1 MRLVAGMWTWTEDVR
16 INNNW
21 PLIIFLVLTLL
32 VIFWCWRRKR
42 KQKRWYFWPLP
53 LVLPCLLLVAGAVLN
68 THFGLYVR
76 LGDLFDQYPFP
87 TASAAVLSESSGNFA
102 QGVSAVTQI
111 PGTQSGVGPH
121 TAFIWLPPQYFT
133 EPTMKFPVV
142 YVLPGSPGT
151 ASDWST
157 GGNVPRTGLTNAQAG
172 KPAIIV
178 SPSVGP
184 NQLADTECVNGS
196 EGNWQTYL
204 AVDVPN
210 YVNSN
215 ARALT
220 GPKNQAVAGLSM
232 GGYCAQILSLR
243 NPESFGFFGNF
254 SGTTLPT
261 YDGGLEELF
270 GEQENLQATIN
281 SYKSDWV
288 IANQPQSRASIGRVI
303 TGAQD
308 DPDLIA
314 DEQQFVAK
322 AQALGMKVQ
331 MNQPPGA
338 HTFYFWTTA
347 LQEWLPWA
355 LQQMGPAE
363 PVTPK
368 PPAK

>member
-1 MRLVAGMWTWTEDVR
+1 M
-16 INNNW
+16 
-21 PLIIFLVLTLL
+21 
-32 VIFWCWRRKR
+32 
-42 KQKRWYFWPLP
+42 
-53 LVLPCLLLVAGAVLN
+53 
-68 THFGLYVR
+68 
-76 LGDLFDQYPFP
+76 
-87 TASAAVLSESSGNFA
+87 
-102 QGVSAVTQI
+102 
-111 PGTQSGVGPH
+111 
-121 TAFIWLPPQYFT
+121 
-133 EPTMKFPVV
+133 
-142 YVLPGSPGT
+142 
-151 ASDWST
+151 
-157 GGNVPRTGLTNAQAG
+157 
-172 KPAIIV
+172 

-288 IANQPQSRASIGRVI
+288 IANQPQSRSSIGRVI